1 MEGLTID
8 NNNNDNIPKALRKSI
23 ETSEKLQEK
32 FSPILEQEKKMQ
44 QLVEGVNIP
53 KFEVSTQALDAMRNI
68 TDNSAMR
75 IAQDNMNVMKSR
87 ALQMSPKINAAIA
100 SANNNAFKS
109 IGKLAIK
116 SSLHNYQFD
125 IPAIKILDDLGKNAT
140 ANLISGLNTLVNNS
154 AMREIQSITSRLG
167 KWLQTIDFS
176 PLTSILENIRA
187 AGFDHDY
194 REVNDVFLKAMFD
207 AKWFPYAGW
216 IASFRIVHEML
227 EILNSS
233 RASKNRI
240 KRIDRLIFS
249 YYDKDEIDNFKRR
262 WRKMGLPSYMIR
274 ILVQAVQAYH
284 RREYALTVSA
294 LSTLWEGIIQEKVND
309 NSYRV
314 SRKTRENLTKL
325 IEENEF
331 DKIFASFCEE
341 FIFYDCRKVEEVKPD
356 SSGINVMI
364 INTQAFAS
372 SLKEDGRSKEAR
384 IIYSKRD
391 EFGSRRPIDVI
402 KANRPIIILDEPQ
415 KMGGEVTQKAL
426 RNFNPLFSLNYS
438 ATHAKHHNLIYVL
451 DALDAFNK
459 KLVKKIEVKGFEVK
473 NFRGTDSYL
482 YLEQIVLSS
491 KKPPMAKIELEIGY
505 NKSINR
511 ESRILGVGEDL
522 YYVSQEMEQYKGYT
536 ISEIDPLRG
545 TVTFTNGE
553 VISTGDI
560 VGDISEKD
568 MRRIQIRET
577 ILSHFEK
584 EEKLFDKGIKCLSLF
599 FIDEVA
605 KYRQYDENGDEVLG
619 EYGKMFEQEYIN
631 VLNEYV
637 TLLDTPYQR
646 YLKSTCSDV
655 EEVHK
660 GYFSIDKKGHAI
672 DSKVKR
678 GSEFSDD
685 ISAYD
690 LILKNKERLLSFDE
704 PTRFI
709 FSHSALRE
717 GWDNPN
723 VFQICTLKHSDS
735 NTAKRQEV
743 GRGLRLCVNQNG
755 NRMDVESCGE
765 TVHDINVLTV
775 IASESYK
782 TFVTDLQ
789 SDIKT
794 VLYDRP
800 TVATSEYF
808 KGKYIKVDDVPTLID
823 DETANAIE
831 FYLIQNGYV
840 DMKRKVTDKYR
851 QEIKSGTVAELPD
864 ELKPM
869 AEGIHTLIQSVYDDS
884 ILQDMFTDGHE
895 TKVKDNPL
903 NDNFAKKEFQ
913 ALWREI
919 NHKYA
924 YTVEF
929 DSDELIKKAIAHIDE
944 KLFVSELQYTTTIG
958 RQKAEMN
965 EYEVER
971 GASFTGEKTRTQTL
985 KHAETSRIK
994 YDLIGKVAEGTT
1006 LTRKT
1011 VSAILQGIRADKLY
1025 MFKNNPEEF
1034 ITKVIRL
1041 INEQKATMI
1050 VEHIS
1055 YDTIEG
1061 EYDSTIFTAEKNTQ
1075 SFDKAFLAKKAIQDY
1090 VFTDGSAEK
1099 SIERKFAE
1107 DLDAA
1112 AEVCVYAKLPRTFQI
1127 PTPVGNYSPDWAIA
1141 FYEGTVKHI
1150 FFVAETKGTMETLNL
1165 RPIEQAKISCAKKL
1179 FNEMS
1184 NSKVVY
1190 HDVDSYQSLLN
1201 IMNDPSLDKKVCE

>member
-1 MEGLTID
+1 MKFNFKIQQYQTD
-8 NNNNDNIPKALRKSI
+8 AVDAVVKAFNGQGFHDKI
-23 ETSEKLQEK
+23 K
-32 FSPILEQEKKMQ
+32 FIRDLGNTEQNLSSQVSFDENEIMDDTGYKNE
-44 QLVEGVNIP
+44 LVELSDEQLLQNIQNLQ
-53 KFEVSTQALDAMRNI
+53 SQNNI
-68 TDNSAMR
+68 
-75 IAQDNMNVMKSR
+75 K
-87 ALQMSPKINAAIA
+87 LSP
-100 SANNNAFKS
+100 
-109 IGKLAIK
+109 
-116 SSLHNYQFD
+116 SLV
-125 IPAIKILDDLGKNAT
+125 KDLGRCSLDIEMETGTGKT
-140 ANLISGLNTLVNNS
+140 YVYIKTMFELNKKYGWSKFIVVVPS
-154 AMREIQSITSRLG
+154 IAIREGVKKSFEITVDHFMEHYG
-167 KWLQTIDFS
+167 K
-176 PLTSILENIRA
+176 
-187 AGFDHDY
+187 
-194 REVNDVFLKAMFD
+194 KARF
-207 AKWFPYAGW
+207 FIY
-216 IASFRIVHEML
+216 
-227 EILNSS
+227 NSS
-233 RASKNRI
+233 N
-240 KRIDRLIFS
+240 LNQL
-249 YYDKDEIDNFKRR
+249 DNF
-262 WRKMGLPSYMIR
+262 S
-274 ILVQAVQAYH
+274 
-284 RREYALTVSA
+284 S
-294 LSTLWEGIIQEKVND
+294 
-309 NSYRV
+309 
-314 SRKTRENLTKL
+314 
-325 IEENEF
+325 
-331 DKIFASFCEE
+331 
-341 FIFYDCRKVEEVKPD
+341 

-364 INTQAFAS
+364 INTQAFAA
-372 SLKEDGRSKEAR
+372 SLNEEKNVEGRKGDAAAR
-384 IIYSKRD
+384 IIYSRRD

-415 KMGGEVTQKAL
+415 KMGGAVTQKAL
-426 RNFNPLFSLNYS
+426 KNFNPLFTLNYS
-438 ATHAKHHNLIYVL
+438 ATHAKQHNLVYVL

-511 ESRILGVGEDL
+511 ESRILGVGDDL

-553 VISTGDI
+553 VIKAGDV
-560 VGDISEKD
+560 VGDVSEKD

-584 EEKLFDKGIKCLSLF
+584 EEKLFNMGIKCLSLF

-619 EYGKMFEQEYIN
+619 EYGVMFEQEYIS
-631 VLNEYV
+631 VLNEYIN
-637 TLLDTPYQR
+637 LFDTPYQK

-655 EEVHK
+655 SAVHK
-660 GYFSIDKKGHAI
+660 GYFSIDKKTGHSI
-672 DSKVKR
+672 DSKLKR

-755 NRMDVESCGE
+755 NRMDVESCGAS
-765 TVHDINVLTV
+765 VHDINTLTV

-808 KGKYIKVDDVPTLID
+808 KGKCINVDGVSTIID
-823 DETANAIE
+823 DDTANAIE

-851 QEIKSGTVAELPD
+851 QDIKSGTVAELPD

-869 AEGIHTLIQSVYDDS
+869 ADGIHTLIQAVYDDS
-884 ILQDMFTDGHE
+884 VLKDMFTDGHE

-903 NDNFAKKEFQ
+903 NENFAKKEFQ
-913 ALWREI
+913 ALWKQI

-924 YTVEF
+924 YTVKF

-958 RQKAEMN
+958 RQKDEMN

-971 GASFTGEKTRTQTL
+971 GASFAGEKTRTQTL
-985 KHAETSRIK
+985 KHAETSQIK

-1011 VSAILQGIRADKLY
+1011 VSAILQGIRMDKIY

-1061 EYDSTIFTAEKNTQ
+1061 EYDSNIFTAEKNTQ

-1107 DLDAA
+1107 DLDRAD
-1112 AEVCVYAKLPRTFQI
+1112 EVCVYAKLPRTFQI

-1150 FFVAETKGTMETLNL
+1150 FFIAETKGTMESLEL

-1201 IMNDPSLDKKVCE
+1201 IIEFI

>member
-1 MEGLTID
+1 MKSDDMQISLSLTDEEMELYDPADDTGFK
-8 NNNNDNIPKALRKSI
+8 N
-23 ETSEKLQEK
+23 E
-32 FSPILEQEKKMQ
+32 
-44 QLVEGVNIP
+44 LVELSDEQLLKNIQILQ
-53 KFEVSTQALDAMRNI
+53 SQNNI
-68 TDNSAMR
+68 KRS
-75 IAQDNMNVMKSR
+75 
-87 ALQMSPKINAAIA
+87 
-100 SANNNAFKS
+100 
-109 IGKLAIK
+109 
-116 SSLHNYQFD
+116 SSLVKELGRCSLD
-125 IPAIKILDDLGKNAT
+125 IEMETGTGKTYVYIKTMFELNKKFGWSKFIVVVPSIAIREGVKKTFEITAEHFMEYYGK
-140 ANLISGLNTLVNNS
+140 
-154 AMREIQSITSRLG
+154 
-167 KWLQTIDFS
+167 
-176 PLTSILENIRA
+176 
-187 AGFDHDY
+187 
-194 REVNDVFLKAMFD
+194 KARF
-207 AKWFPYAGW
+207 FIY
-216 IASFRIVHEML
+216 
-227 EILNSS
+227 NSS
-233 RASKNRI
+233 N
-240 KRIDRLIFS
+240 LNQL
-249 YYDKDEIDNFKRR
+249 DNF
-262 WRKMGLPSYMIR
+262 S
-274 ILVQAVQAYH
+274 
-284 RREYALTVSA
+284 S
-294 LSTLWEGIIQEKVND
+294 
-309 NSYRV
+309 
-314 SRKTRENLTKL
+314 
-325 IEENEF
+325 
-331 DKIFASFCEE
+331 
-341 FIFYDCRKVEEVKPD
+341 

-391 EFGSRRPIDVI
+391 EFASRRPIDVI

-415 KMGGEVTQKAL
+415 KMGGEVTRNAL
-426 RNFNPLFSLNYS
+426 KNFNPLFSINYS
-438 ATHAKHHNLIYVL
+438 ATHKEQHNLIYVL

-473 NFRGTDSYL
+473 NFRGTNSYL
-482 YLEQIVLSS
+482 YFEQILLSS
-491 KKPPMAKIELEIGY
+491 KKPPVARIELEIGY

-511 ESRILGVGEDL
+511 EPRILGVGDDL

-553 VISTGDI
+553 VIKAGDV
-560 VGDISEKD
+560 VGDVSEKD

-584 EEKLFDKGIKCLSLF
+584 EEKLFNMGIKCLSLF

-605 KYRQYDENGDEVLG
+605 KYRQYDEKGDEVLG
-619 EYGKMFEQEYIN
+619 EYGVMFEQEYIS
-631 VLNEYV
+631 VLNEYIN
-637 TLLDTPYQR
+637 LFDTPYQK

-655 EEVHK
+655 SAVHK
-660 GYFSIDKKGHAI
+660 GYFSIDKKTGHSI
-672 DSKVKR
+672 DSQLKR

-690 LILKNKERLLSFDE
+690 LIMKNKERLLSFDE

-723 VFQICTLKHSDS
+723 VFQICTLKHSNS

-743 GRGLRLCVNQNG
+743 GRGLRLCVNQKG

-765 TVHDINVLTV
+765 AVHDINTLTV
-775 IASESYK
+775 VASESYK
-782 TFVTDLQ
+782 SFVADLQ

-808 KGKYIKVDDVPTLID
+808 KGKYVKVDDVPTLID
-823 DETANAIE
+823 DNIANAIE

-851 QEIKSGTVAELPD
+851 QDIKSGTVAELPE
-864 ELKPM
+864 ELKAM
-869 AEGIHTLIQSVYDDS
+869 TDGIHLLIQSVYDDS
-884 ILQDMFTDGHE
+884 ILKDMFTDGHE

-903 NDNFAKKEFQ
+903 NENFAKKEFQ

-924 YTVEF
+924 YTARF
-929 DSDELIKKAIAHIDE
+929 DSNELIKKAIAHIDE
-944 KLFVSELQYTTTIG
+944 QLFVSELQYTTTIG
-958 RQKAEMN
+958 RQKEIMN
-965 EYEVER
+965 EYEIER
-971 GASFTGEKTRTQTL
+971 GDSFARESSGTYTL
-985 KHAETSRIK
+985 KHVDSNQIK
-994 YDLIGKVAEGTT
+994 YDLIGKVAEGTV

-1011 VSAILQGIRADKLY
+1011 VSAILQGIREDKLY

-1061 EYDSTIFTAEKNTQ
+1061 EYNSSIFTAEKNAQ

-1090 VFTDGSAEK
+1090 VFTDGSGEK

-1112 AEVCVYAKLPRTFQI
+1112 DEVCVYAKLPRTFQI

-1141 FYEGTVKHI
+1141 FYEGKVKHI
-1150 FFVAETKGTMETLNL
+1150 FFVAETKGTMESLEL

-1184 NSKVVY
+1184 TNKVKY
-1190 HDVDSYQSLLN
+1190 HDIDSYQSLLN
-1201 IMNDPSLDKKVCE
+1201 IMESIK

>member
-1 MEGLTID
+1 MKFNFKIQQYQTDAVDAVVKAFNGQGFYDKISYIRDLGNMKSKDMQMTLGFTDEEMELYD
-8 NNNNDNIPKALRKSI
+8 PANDTGYKN
-23 ETSEKLQEK
+23 E
-32 FSPILEQEKKMQ
+32 
-44 QLVEGVNIP
+44 LVELSDEQLLNNI
-53 KFEVSTQALDAMRNI
+53 QALQRQNNI
-68 TDNSAMR
+68 KLSNSL
-75 IAQDNMNVMKSR
+75 VK
-87 ALQMSPKINAAIA
+87 
-100 SANNNAFKS
+100 
-109 IGKLAIK
+109 
-116 SSLHNYQFD
+116 
-125 IPAIKILDDLGKNAT
+125 DLGRCSLDIEMETGTGKTYVYIKTMFELNKKYGWSKFIVVVPSVAIREGVKKSFEIT
-140 ANLISGLNTLVNNS
+140 ADHF
-154 AMREIQSITSRLG
+154 MEHYG
-167 KWLQTIDFS
+167 K
-176 PLTSILENIRA
+176 
-187 AGFDHDY
+187 
-194 REVNDVFLKAMFD
+194 KARF
-207 AKWFPYAGW
+207 FIY
-216 IASFRIVHEML
+216 
-227 EILNSS
+227 NSS
-233 RASKNRI
+233 N
-240 KRIDRLIFS
+240 LNQL
-249 YYDKDEIDNFKRR
+249 DNF
-262 WRKMGLPSYMIR
+262 S
-274 ILVQAVQAYH
+274 
-284 RREYALTVSA
+284 S
-294 LSTLWEGIIQEKVND
+294 
-309 NSYRV
+309 
-314 SRKTRENLTKL
+314 
-325 IEENEF
+325 
-331 DKIFASFCEE
+331 
-341 FIFYDCRKVEEVKPD
+341 

-426 RNFNPLFSLNYS
+426 KNFNPLFSLNYS
-438 ATHAKHHNLIYVL
+438 ATHAKHHNLVYVL

-511 ESRILGVGEDL
+511 EPRILGVGDDL

-577 ILSHFEK
+577 IFSHFEK
-584 EEKLFDKGIKCLSLF
+584 EEKLFHKGIKCLSLF

-637 TLLDTPYQR
+637 TLIDTPYQR

-655 EEVHK
+655 SEVHK

-775 IASESYK
+775 VASESYK

-884 ILQDMFTDGHE
+884 ILKDMFTDGHE

-929 DSDELIKKAIAHIDE
+929 DSNELIKKAIAHIDK

-971 GASFTGEKTRTQTL
+971 ADSFTGEKTRTQIL
-985 KHAETSRIK
+985 KHAETSQIK

-1099 SIERKFAE
+1099 SIERRFVE

-1112 AEVCVYAKLPRTFQI
+1112 EEVCVYAKLPRTFKI

-1141 FYEGTVKHI
+1141 FYEGAVKHI

-1184 NSKVVY
+1184 TSKVVY

-1201 IMNDPSLDKKVCE
+1201 IMNDPSLDKKICE

>member
-1 MEGLTID
+1 M
-8 NNNNDNIPKALRKSI
+8 
-23 ETSEKLQEK
+23 K
-32 FSPILEQEKKMQ
+32 FNFKIQ
-44 QLVEGVNIP
+44 QYQ
-53 KFEVSTQALDAMRNI
+53 TDAVDAVVKVFNGQGFY
-68 TDNSAMR
+68 D
-75 IAQDNMNVMKSR
+75 
-87 ALQMSPKINAAIA
+87 KINYIR
-100 SANNNAFKS
+100 
-109 IGKLAIK
+109 
-116 SSLHNYQFD
+116 
-125 IPAIKILDDLGKNAT
+125 DLGKMKSKDMQMTLGFTDEEMQLYDPTNDTGYKNELVELSDEQLLSNIQALQRQNNIKLSNSLVKDLGRCSLDIEMETGTGKTYVYIKTMFELNKKYGWSKFIVVVPSIAIREGVKKSFEIT
-140 ANLISGLNTLVNNS
+140 ADHF
-154 AMREIQSITSRLG
+154 MEHYG
-167 KWLQTIDFS
+167 K
-176 PLTSILENIRA
+176 
-187 AGFDHDY
+187 
-194 REVNDVFLKAMFD
+194 KARF
-207 AKWFPYAGW
+207 FIY
-216 IASFRIVHEML
+216 
-227 EILNSS
+227 NSS
-233 RASKNRI
+233 N
-240 KRIDRLIFS
+240 LNQL
-249 YYDKDEIDNFKRR
+249 DNF
-262 WRKMGLPSYMIR
+262 S
-274 ILVQAVQAYH
+274 
-284 RREYALTVSA
+284 S
-294 LSTLWEGIIQEKVND
+294 
-309 NSYRV
+309 
-314 SRKTRENLTKL
+314 
-325 IEENEF
+325 
-331 DKIFASFCEE
+331 
-341 FIFYDCRKVEEVKPD
+341 

-800 TVATSEYF
+800 TVATSEY
-808 KGKYIKVDDVPTLID
+808 D
-823 DETANAIE
+823 
-831 FYLIQNGYV
+831 
-840 DMKRKVTDKYR
+840 
-851 QEIKSGTVAELPD
+851 
-864 ELKPM
+864 
-869 AEGIHTLIQSVYDDS
+869 SV
-884 ILQDMFTDGHE
+884 
-895 TKVKDNPL
+895 K
-903 NDNFAKKEFQ
+903 
-913 ALWREI
+913 
-919 NHKYA
+919 
-924 YTVEF
+924 
-929 DSDELIKKAIAHIDE
+929 
-944 KLFVSELQYTTTIG
+944 
-958 RQKAEMN
+958 
-965 EYEVER
+965 
-971 GASFTGEKTRTQTL
+971 
-985 KHAETSRIK
+985 
-994 YDLIGKVAEGTT
+994 
-1006 LTRKT
+1006 
-1011 VSAILQGIRADKLY
+1011 
-1025 MFKNNPEEF
+1025 
-1034 ITKVIRL
+1034 
-1041 INEQKATMI
+1041 
-1050 VEHIS
+1050 
-1055 YDTIEG
+1055 
-1061 EYDSTIFTAEKNTQ
+1061 
-1075 SFDKAFLAKKAIQDY
+1075 
-1090 VFTDGSAEK
+1090 
-1099 SIERKFAE
+1099 
-1107 DLDAA
+1107 
-1112 AEVCVYAKLPRTFQI
+1112 
-1127 PTPVGNYSPDWAIA
+1127 
-1141 FYEGTVKHI
+1141 
-1150 FFVAETKGTMETLNL
+1150 
-1165 RPIEQAKISCAKKL
+1165 
-1179 FNEMS
+1179 
-1184 NSKVVY
+1184 
-1190 HDVDSYQSLLN
+1190 
-1201 IMNDPSLDKKVCE
+1201 